1 MGCIV
6 VILSLPNLKGLRVS
20 NCRNLSPKMDSG
32 RFARETAD
40 VLSRNVPQTGSE
52 KKEPYF
58 RRLALDK
65 ISYFHKVN
73 LVVYE

>member
-1 MGCIV
+1 
-6 VILSLPNLKGLRVS
+6 
-20 NCRNLSPKMDSG
+20 MDRG

-40 VLSRNVPQTGSE
+40 VLSRNFPQTGSE
-52 KKEPYF
+52 KKERYF

-65 ISYFHKVN
+65 ISYFHKIN

>member
-1 MGCIV
+1 M
-6 VILSLPNLKGLRVS
+6 S
-20 NCRNLSPKMDSG
+20 NCTNLSPKMDRG

-40 VLSRNVPQTGSE
+40 AHSRNFPQTGR
-52 KKEPYF
+52 YGF

-73 LVVYE
+73 VVYE